1 MWFWAAKAQTN
12 EKFDRVR
19 INLRIMCKNLQTG
32 HLMIRM
38 VGHLNFS

>member
-1 MWFWAAKAQTN
+1 MLFRAAKAQTK
-12 EKFDRVR
+12 EKNDRVR
-19 INLRIMCKNLQTG
+19 INQLIMCKNLQTG